1 MPLVRTNI
9 SVLGF
14 NEAEVRSGLHD
25 LVAEFAERPWIIRPS
40 AHWDTERG
48 RLIVTTHYEGDQP
61 ERDSQAALDEVWDCV
76 IACLSFSSEGIHF
89 DIDDFSLIPDAAP

>member
-40 AHWDTERG
+40 AHWDAKRD
-48 RLIVTTHYEGDQP
+48 RLVVTTHYEGDEP
-61 ERDSQAALDEVWDCV
+61 ESVSQAALDEVSDCV
-76 IACLSFSSEGIHF
+76 IACLSFSSEGIHV
-89 DIDDFSLIPDAAP
+89 DIDDFALLPDGSS